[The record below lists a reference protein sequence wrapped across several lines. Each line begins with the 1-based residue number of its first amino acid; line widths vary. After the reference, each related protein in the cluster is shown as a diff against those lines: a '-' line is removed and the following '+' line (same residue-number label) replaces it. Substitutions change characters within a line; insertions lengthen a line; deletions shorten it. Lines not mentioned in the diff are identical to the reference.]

1 MNLLFFLVVL
11 MAGATCLLAAPSLR
25 RFWIYPFGVAL
36 ALSALMGSAN
46 FNGLLLTLIL
56 GLIWAGYRES
66 PNQTRFW
73 ALTLMSMLFKLSLV
87 PGFSV
92 YALTPRLY
100 FGLSP
105 LIPGLF
111 ALAYCRG
118 ALPQLQVAGFGEWSS
133 FKLSQPARP
142 TWPAIIQGSLI
153 GILGI
158 AGLAALGMGLGVISF
173 QVKIPSFLGMHLLK
187 QLFFVCPL
195 EEAFYRGFFQREL
208 SRYLEVSRWGRVAV
222 TAGLFGLAHY
232 FWAPGAGILIFCFI
246 AGLLYGAVYEVSRS
260 LTLSAA
266 CHFTLNAVHMICF

>member
-1 MNLLFFLVVL
+1 
-11 MAGATCLLAAPSLR
+11 MAAATCLLAIPSLR
-25 RFWIYPFGVAL
+25 RFWIYPFGAAL
-36 ALSALMGSAN
+36 GLSALMGSAN

-73 ALTLMSMLFKLSLV
+73 ALIVGSMLFKLSLV
-87 PGFSV
+87 PGFSA

-118 ALPQLQVAGFGEWSS
+118 ALPQLQTAGFGGMSPRFS
-133 FKLSQPARP
+133 LPSKP
-142 TWPAIIQGSLI
+142 TMAGVIQGSLLA
-153 GILGI
+153 ILGI
-158 AGLAALGMGLGVISF
+158 AAMAGLGMALGVITF
-173 QVKIPSFLGMHLLK
+173 QVKIPSFMGLRLLK
-187 QLFFVCPL
+187 QLAFVCPL
-195 EEAFYRGFFQREL
+195 EEALYRGFIQREL
-208 SRYLEVSRWGRVAV
+208 SRYFEVSQWGSVVV

-232 FWAPGAGILIFCFI
+232 FWAPSIGILIFCFL

-260 LTLSAA
+260 LTLSTA
-266 CHFTLNAVHMICF
+266 CHLLLNVLHMMLFSYHAI